1 MRPVR
6 PIRLLVGA
14 AVLATATVGAVTAP
28 AGADDQQDS
37 QSKTVAIGTGGAVA
51 TIDPTASQAG
61 IDVLRK
67 GGNAVDAA
75 VTVAAV
81 LSVTEPWVESLG
93 GASYLLFYDRREQ
106 EAGVIGDR
114 TPAPK
119 TFGPDDRVG
128 LAGSGARSVGVP
140 TTLVSWQKALDRYG
154 TISLREAL
162 QPAIR
167 IAREGFVVDA
177 NFQLIANSRNFKAF
191 TSSRKLFLD
200 DNLQPP
206 QIGSVFRNP
215 DLAATY
221 ELIAEKGVDAFYR
234 GPIGQAIVDTVQ
246 HPPLAGDAGSYV
258 VAAAT
263 SPGKLELSDIEDY
276 RQPTPPPTKI
286 KYRGYHIYSSPPP
299 ESGGTTVG
307 EALNILE
314 RYDLSGPD
322 RALALHRVLE
332 ASKLSYADRARY
344 VGDPR
349 FVDVPLSGL
358 LSQGFADERGC
369 LIGDTALQGP
379 VSYGDPTPPYDKKC
393 STPEAGVSE
402 PGEEHSTH
410 HFSVVD
416 QWGNAVSYT
425 GTLVSAGGSG
435 VTVPGYGFMLN
446 NELTNFNAAPLYDGD
461 PNLAAGGKRPRGN
474 MAPTIVVR
482 DGRPVLTVGVAGGQ
496 TIQTTVL
503 SLLVGYLD
511 FGQSLPEA
519 LADGRVSQR
528 NTAVTQAETAF
539 RDAYAPELEARFGHR
554 FTGGA
559 SIAVAQGV
567 SIDRDGRLVAV
578 ADTRRAAGAAGDA
591 RVVSPAG

>member
-1 MRPVR
+1 MRPMR
-6 PIRLLVGA
+6 SIRLTAGA
-14 AVLATATVGAVTAP
+14 AMLAAVAAVTVTP
-28 AGADDQQDS
+28 RAGADDQAPE
-37 QSKTVAIGTGGAVA
+37 SKTVAIGTGGAVA
-51 TIDPTASQAG
+51 TIDPAASQAG

-81 LSVTEPWVESLG
+81 LSVTEPGVESIG
-93 GASYLLFYDRREQ
+93 GVSYLTFYDRRKQ

-119 TFGPDDRVG
+119 TFGQADRVG
-128 LAGSGARSVGVP
+128 LAGSGAMSVGVP

-154 TISLREAL
+154 TISLSEAL

-167 IAREGFVVDA
+167 VARAGFVVDA
-177 NFQLIANSRNFKAF
+177 NFQQLANSRNFKAF
-191 TSSRKLFLD
+191 SSSRKLFLN

-206 QIGSVFRNP
+206 PVGATFRNP

-221 ELIAEKGVDAFYR
+221 ELITEKGVDALYH

-246 HPPLAGDAGSYV
+246 RPPLVDDASSYV
-258 VAAAT
+258 TAAALRA
-263 SPGKLELSDIEDY
+263 GKLESSDIEDY
-276 RQPTPPPTKI
+276 RQRTPPATKI
-286 KYRGYHIYSSPPP
+286 KYRDYHIYSSPLP
-299 ESGGTTVG
+299 ESGGTTVS

-322 RALALHRVLE
+322 RVLALHRVLE
-332 ASKLSYADRARY
+332 ASKLAYADRARY

-369 LIGDTALQGP
+369 LIGDTALPGP
-379 VSYGDPTPPYDKKC
+379 VAYGDPKPPYDKKC
-393 STPEAGVSE
+393 SAVEPGVSE
-402 PGEEHSTH
+402 PGDEHSTH

-425 GTLVSAGGSG
+425 GTLVSSGGSG

-446 NELTNFNAAPLYDGD
+446 NELTNFNAAPLYPGD
-461 PNLAAGGKRPRGN
+461 PNLAEGGKRPRGN

-482 DGRPVLTVGVAGGQ
+482 DGRPVLTLGVAGGQ
-496 TIQTTVL
+496 TIQTTAL
-503 SLLVGYLD
+503 GILVGHLD

-519 LADGRVSQR
+519 LATGRVSQR
-528 NTAVTQAETAF
+528 NTAVTQAEAAF
-539 RDAYAPELEARFGHR
+539 RDSYAPELAARFGHQ
-554 FTGGA
+554 FTTGGA
-559 SIAVAQGV
+559 SIAVAQGI
-567 SIDRDGRLVAV
+567 SIDPDGRLVAV
-578 ADTRRAAGAAGDA
+578 SDTRRAAGASGDA
-591 RVVSPAG
+591 RVVSPAD